1 MGRIMCIDPG
11 LKRTGI
17 AVTDPMQIIATGLT
31 TIPPA
36 DLIPFLTKYLLS
48 EQVEKILVG
57 YPLNL
62 DGSETH
68 GTALVKQLL
77 PKLQKAFPNINIE
90 TIDERFSSRFAKQ
103 AMLEMGLKK
112 KDRRNKGLV
121 DEIAAAM
128 LLQEYLQWRST

>member
-1 MGRIMCIDPG
+1 MCIDPG

-90 TIDERFSSRFAKQ
+90 TIDERYSSRFAKQ

>member
-1 MGRIMCIDPG
+1 MCIDPG